1 MLWALVRSVA
11 VMASALEVCFL
22 RCIEALNC
30 GYCAGWK
37 LRSLLWTKALGEA
50 IIRLELGMTCE
61 RMLGILGV
69 TGAGVSALF
78 DEAMLLSVSRD
89 VS

>member
-1 MLWALVRSVA
+1 M
-11 VMASALEVCFL
+11 
-22 RCIEALNC
+22 
-30 GYCAGWK
+30 
-37 LRSLLWTKALGEA
+37 RSLLWTKALGEA

-69 TGAGVSALF
+69 TGAGVRTLF
-78 DEAMLLSVSRD
+78 DEAMLLSVSKD